1 MKVGAITL
9 GCKANAYDTESVL
22 SLFEKRGYEIV
33 REHGFADIYI
43 INTCAVTNVAERK
56 SRQAVERVLKQNPD
70 AVIIMTGCYA
80 QVKPLQ
86 VKELKNVAIVCGT
99 RDRAKI
105 VDMTEEYLKSNQKA
119 LAVTDSA
126 KNYTFEDVD
135 IVRFEGKTRVQL
147 KIQDGC
153 NNFCSYCIIPY
164 ARGRA
169 CSKPMERVLEQVD
182 RIIAQDIKEIVLTGI
197 HIASYGKD
205 IGGYGLT
212 ELLEAIHQRTED
224 TGVRIRLGSLD
235 PRVVTEDFVKRI
247 SVLDRICPQFHLSLQ
262 SGCNTVLERMN
273 RHYTAEE
280 YMAGVELLRRYFDSP
295 SITTDI
301 IVGFPGETEEEFAQT
316 LAFAQRVG
324 FAKIHIFPYS
334 RRDGTVAAKMK
345 DQIPKS
351 VSSER
356 EKRLSAVESA
366 TRGAYIAA
374 TVGKRVQVL
383 FEEEKNVD
391 GENCFCGY
399 TPQYVYV
406 GVKGQK
412 GLENTVRWVKII
424 GYNDELAI
432 GELEEGV

>member
-105 VDMTEEYLKSNQKA
+105 VDMTEEYLKSNKKA

-212 ELLEAIHQRTED
+212 ELLEAIHQRSD
-224 TGVRIRLGSLD
+224 GTGVRIRLGSLD

-351 VSSER
+351 VASER

>member
-1 MKVGAITL
+1 
-9 GCKANAYDTESVL
+9 
-22 SLFEKRGYEIV
+22 
-33 REHGFADIYI
+33 
-43 INTCAVTNVAERK
+43 
-56 SRQAVERVLKQNPD
+56 
-70 AVIIMTGCYA
+70 
-80 QVKPLQ
+80 
-86 VKELKNVAIVCGT
+86 
-99 RDRAKI
+99 
-105 VDMTEEYLKSNQKA
+105 
-119 LAVTDSA
+119 
-126 KNYTFEDVD
+126 
-135 IVRFEGKTRVQL
+135 
-147 KIQDGC
+147 QDGC

-212 ELLEAIHQRTED
+212 ELLEAIHQRTEG

-262 SGCNTVLERMN
+262 SGCDTVLERMN

-334 RRDGTVAAKMK
+334 RRDGTVAAKMN

-351 VSSER
+351 VASER

-383 FEEEKNVD
+383 FEEEKNID